1 MSYADAVKELEGSVN
16 ERQDEN
22 EVDIRAEQKNIHME
36 KRGFLLVFITMVI
49 NCAVEIPR
57 KSERIKMVLDAAKRF
72 LNVVDITGEAV
83 NDMLRHRT
91 DSVTGREYKQRQKET
106 T

>member
-36 KRGFLLVFITMVI
+36 KRGFLLV
-49 NCAVEIPR
+49 
-57 KSERIKMVLDAAKRF
+57 ERR
-72 LNVVDITGEAV
+72 
-83 NDMLRHRT
+83 
-91 DSVTGREYKQRQKET
+91 
-106 T
+106 